1 MRELSTWKNE
11 VPNPFEKFHQRGKKI
26 ASDELPCKDFCF
38 KSFQMP
44 MTNSDIFST
53 NNKFVSTSGDLVSTS
68 YDLFSHLGDSCFSI
82 ASKISVWLGAA
93 RAGPLKSQRRILFR
107 NPSLGM
113 AEKRR
118 AHLFLI

>member
-38 KSFQMP
+38 RSFQIP
-44 MTNSDIFST
+44 MTKSDIFST
-53 NNKFVSTSGDLVSTS
+53 NNNFVSTNGDLVSTS

-82 ASKISVWLGAA
+82 AKENSVRASVF
-93 RAGPLKSQRRILFR
+93 RAGSLEFRRRILFR
-107 NPSLGM
+107 NPSLRM